1 MGDRKEKKD
10 SWAQDGRDRK
20 RREGRGERQWSGTAG
35 AEEECITGPAWEQ
48 KTLLIYNYF
57 DTGYYCLDECLHVCY
72 HWFLCVCVWC
82 PWYVW
87 LFSQSLSLYL
97 CICFCESACVPAFAF
112 VCACTYWQGFK
123 ETFSLHLS
131 LICPAEY
138 RELFTLQ
145 NQGSLG
151 GFAALKV
158 SLGSGHTCVQKKNI
172 GLQGEIGLAL
182 HSSQC
187 SIFYVLSGCTF

>member
-1 MGDRKEKKD
+1 MEEAEKEGKGG
-10 SWAQDGRDRK
+10 GRDS
-20 RREGRGERQWSGTAG
+20 EVVQQ
-35 AEEECITGPAWEQ
+35 EQ
-48 KTLLIYNYF
+48 KRSALQDQHGNKKHCLSITILIQA
-57 DTGYYCLDECLHVCY
+57 TAVWMSVCM
-72 HWFLCVCVWC
+72 CVIIDFFVGVRVMSLVCMT
-82 PWYVW
+82 
-87 LFSQSLSLYL
+87 FFLSLYP
-97 CICFCESACVPAFAF
+97 CICAYAFVNQRVPAFAF

-151 GFAALKV
+151 GFAAFKV

-182 HSSQC
+182 HSM
-187 SIFYVLSGCTF
+187 FYLAAHFNVSRTHAI

>member
-1 MGDRKEKKD
+1 MG
-10 SWAQDGRDRK
+10 
-20 RREGRGERQWSGTAG
+20 T
-35 AEEECITGPAWEQ
+35 

-158 SLGSGHTCVQKKNI
+158 SLGSGHTCVQKKKYWFTRWNWI
-172 GLQGEIGLAL
+172 STSFQSVQHFLCFIWLHILMSVGLMPFDEVFSCHFTFSLRL
-182 HSSQC
+182 W
-187 SIFYVLSGCTF
+187 LSVAILWF